1 MFKLICMIHEIL
13 KQNVTVSQLPGL
25 LWIIMKDPSF
35 NRPNVDFGISVQN
48 GHYVTLSLTLTLRVC
63 PSSPRVTCSR
73 AHVCDIKF
81 NINVDGASFDSSCH
95 ML

>member
-1 MFKLICMIHEIL
+1 MSHALEL
-13 KQNVTVSQLPGL
+13 T
-25 LWIIMKDPSF
+25 
-35 NRPNVDFGISVQN
+35 R
-48 GHYVTLSLTLTLRVC
+48 VTLSLTLTVR

-73 AHVCDIKF
+73 VHVCDIKF